1 MLVPLYIFVNI
12 VLSSCAVWL
21 TGCWNKSIYHHV
33 ILGDNVCPFT
43 NDIVWARSYLF
54 FSWDWFDVHMFC
66 FSIVYDEGYIR
77 DMNSGRYLFVTLEQ
91 YFSIPFN

>member
-12 VLSSCAVWL
+12 VLSSCALWL

-54 FSWDWFDVHMFC
+54 LAEIDLMYIC
-66 FSIVYDEGYIR
+66 FVSL
-77 DMNSGRYLFVTLEQ
+77 LFMMKGIFET
-91 YFSIPFN
+91 